1 MNGRLAIDFGTSTTL
16 LAMWDDAQRQAVCPR
31 RSMDGCLHAA
41 PGGDVS
47 AIPSLIHYAADRRQ
61 WVGEQV
67 AQLGLAESA
76 RTFRWMKRYIA
87 NRSPVTRRI
96 DDRDISHAQAGA
108 DFLGS
113 VLVYAAGELGLRD
126 EEIALTVPVE
136 AFEHYENWLLRAA
149 ETAGFA
155 RCRLI
160 DEASAAAA
168 LGYGAGVGA
177 GQALLVFDFGGGTLD
192 VSIAL
197 LDETT
202 EGGPRRCRVLGKAG
216 ADLGGASVDQWLYED
231 VVRRNGRDP
240 GGPDHPPQRAA
251 PPGRVRGAQ
260 DRPVNPAGGAPVRR

>member
-1 MNGRLAIDFGTSTTL
+1 MYS
-16 LAMWDDAQRQAVCPR
+16 
-31 RSMDGCLHAA
+31 A
-41 PGGDVS
+41 PGGEVS

-67 AQLGLAESA
+67 SQLGLAESA

-108 DFLGS
+108 DFLGL

-160 DEASAAAA
+160 DEASAAA
-168 LGYGAGVGA
+168 LGYGAGVGN
-177 GQALLVFDFGGGTLD
+177 GQALLVFDFGGGTDIGSLPTI
-192 VSIAL
+192 VSSIA
-197 LDETT
+197 DAEWE
-202 EGGPRRCRVLGKAG
+202 EGNSWGIGARAGFLASPRTLI
-216 ADLGGASVDQWLYED
+216 
-231 VVRRNGRDP
+231 
-240 GGPDHPPQRAA
+240 
-251 PPGRVRGAQ
+251 
-260 DRPVNPAGGAPVRR
+260 